1 MMQATKAHVAPRRAW
16 MAIAC
21 ALAAALAAVPRA
33 AGPVDAATA
42 ARADVA
48 VAAAPTQRGLLPPQ
62 RVQLYAAALDA
73 GADARTRDTA
83 AARHDV
89 NMPGAHWL
97 RLHFDAFELGPDDY
111 VLITA
116 ARDGAVQKL
125 DAVSITYWQG
135 KSAYFNGDSVRVE
148 LFAAGPARASIAEVV
163 VGEEDTRRLPAATD
177 APSTICDVTDDR
189 VASSESRVGRLYR
202 GGCTA
207 WLISNGLALSA
218 GHCVDFDPDDE
229 GPMLP
234 DGIVDLNGVMEF
246 DVPTSNANGSTNW
259 AAPEDQYPV
268 NTAGIR
274 FRFDGEGQG
283 LGKDW
288 AVFRVDPNA
297 TNGDR
302 PHVTRGFYRMTNGG
316 PAADATIR
324 ITGFGSDSGTANF
337 TNQTETGPYVGES
350 SSGSNI
356 WHRYRT
362 DTTGG
367 NSGSPVIWN
376 ANGFTIGIHTNGGCG
391 DDGAGANS
399 GTSFEVDAL
408 ETAIDDFWSA
418 NMRYADASAASYP
431 SYSGGGNGTIFNPR
445 PTVSGGVGS
454 TPGGGRLS
462 IVEGTYTE
470 GAQTINKAVTLEAP
484 VGTVVIR

>member
-1 MMQATKAHVAPRRAW
+1 
-16 MAIAC
+16 MAAS
-21 ALAAALAAVPRA
+21 
-33 AGPVDAATA
+33 
-42 ARADVA
+42 
-48 VAAAPTQRGLLPPQ
+48 VAAPAQRGLLPPQ
-62 RVQLYAAALDA
+62 RLERYAAVLDA
-73 GADARTRDTA
+73 GADARSLGA
-83 AARHDV
+83 VAARHDV
-89 NMPGAHWL
+89 TIPGAHWL
-97 RLHFDAFELGPDDY
+97 RLHFDAFALGPDDY

-116 ARDGAVQKL
+116 AGDGAAQKL
-125 DAVSITYWQG
+125 DAVNIGYWQS

-163 VGEEDTRRLPAATD
+163 VGEEDTRRLPAAVDT
-177 APSTICDVTDDR
+177 PSTICDVTDNR

-202 GGCTA
+202 GGCSA

-218 GHCVDFDPDDE
+218 GHCVDFDPDDG

-234 DGIVDLNGVMEF
+234 DGVVDLNGVMEF
-246 DVPTSNANGSTNW
+246 DVPLSNGNGSTNW

-268 NTAGIR
+268 NIAGIR
-274 FRFDGEGQG
+274 FRFDGENQG

-297 TNGDR
+297 ANADR

-316 PAADATIR
+316 PAANATIR
-324 ITGFGSDSGTANF
+324 ITGFGSDAGTANF
-337 TNQTETGPYVGES
+337 TNQTETGPYVSEG

-356 WHRYRT
+356 WHRYRV

-367 NSGSPVIWN
+367 NSGSPILWTS
-376 ANGFTIGIHTNGGCG
+376 NGFTIGIHTNGGCG
-391 DDGAGANS
+391 DDGAGSNS

-408 ETAIDDFWSA
+408 ETAIDDFWST
-418 NMRYADASAASYP
+418 NMRYADASATSYP

-445 PTVSGGVGS
+445 PTVSGGVSS
-454 TPGGGRLS
+454 TPSGGRLS
-462 IVEGTYTE
+462 LVEGTYTE
-470 GAQTINKAVTLEAP
+470 GAQVIDKAMTLEAP